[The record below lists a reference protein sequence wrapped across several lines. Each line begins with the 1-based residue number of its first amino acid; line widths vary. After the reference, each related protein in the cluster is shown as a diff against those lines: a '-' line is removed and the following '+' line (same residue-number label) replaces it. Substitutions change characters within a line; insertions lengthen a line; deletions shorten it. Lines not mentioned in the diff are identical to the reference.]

1 MRMEEKLY
9 KLRYWSEPTDY
20 PNIFR
25 YVREELKEKMMERG
39 NYLIGSIAS
48 DGRISFADYPKYHR
62 KQDEAKIEAER
73 LAKANPGKTFIVV
86 MVAGTVVSTG
96 VQWN

>member
-1 MRMEEKLY
+1 MEEKLY
-9 KLRYWSEPTDY
+9 KLRYRSELTDY
-20 PNIFR
+20 PNVFQ
-25 YVREELKEKMMERG
+25 YVREDLKEKMMERG
-39 NYLIGSIAS
+39 NYLIGSVAS

-62 KQDEAKIEAER
+62 KQDEAKVEAER